1 MLSFSKKSWH
11 YRMARITTNTAW
23 EVESMNFCQYARRA
37 MLGLALFSTGVTVAS
52 LLVVFAI
59 AGYIF
64 LFNNGFDALLTA
76 PDFAVAVFAFTLLA
90 FCALL
95 LFLDQKYDFTGKMA
109 ERRQQRALQKYRNR
123 KHQEPSLFMT
133 WYRAWKD
140 KFCPTIKFK
149 D

>member
-11 YRMARITTNTAW
+11 YRMARITTNCAW

-37 MLGLALFSTGVTVAS
+37 MLGLSLFTTGVTVAS

-59 AGYIF
+59 TGYIF
-64 LFNNGFDALLTA
+64 LFNHGFDALLDA
-76 PDFAVAVFAFTLLA
+76 PNFAVPVFVFTILV
-90 FCALL
+90 FGALL
-95 LFLDQKYDFTGKMA
+95 LFLDQKYDFTGKIV
-109 ERRQQRALQKYRNR
+109 ERRRERAMQKFR
-123 KHQEPSLFMT
+123 KGSREPSLFVA

-140 KFCPTIKFK
+140 KFCPNIKFK